1 MPNSSG
7 PRWRPVLLAVALA
20 VPLAVALG
28 YYGDRGMPGDDHL
41 AVAAPPSAAPPT
53 AHADAAPLDQ
63 AAARLAARLASTPG
77 DAAGWRLLARTYR
90 ELGRPTQA
98 AAAEAAA
105 RGAAAVAG
113 ENGTSTAS
121 ATSASAHATAASDD
135 QARPSDVAGWRREA
149 RARAAAQGYAAA
161 AAAYASALTL
171 APTDPDLL
179 ADAADAR
186 AAAMDKQF
194 DPQAL
199 AWLDDALTR
208 APDHPKA
215 LWLAGTAALHGGDR
229 ERARSLWRRLLGVLP
244 ADSPDAEVIRANLR
258 DLGDGAAPAVVVSGR
273 VELAAELADAV
284 QPDDTLFVFA
294 RAADGPAMP
303 LAVLRRRAADLP
315 LNFSLDDSMAMQPG
329 HGISSAATVIVGARL
344 SRSGRA
350 LAQPGDL
357 EGSSAPV
364 ATSAADNLAIRI
376 ERKVVH

>member
-1 MPNSSG
+1 
-7 PRWRPVLLAVALA
+7 
-20 VPLAVALG
+20 
-28 YYGDRGMPGDDHL
+28 
-41 AVAAPPSAAPPT
+41 
-53 AHADAAPLDQ
+53 
-63 AAARLAARLASTPG
+63 
-77 DAAGWRLLARTYR
+77 
-90 ELGRPTQA
+90 
-98 AAAEAAA
+98 
-105 RGAAAVAG
+105 
-113 ENGTSTAS
+113 
-121 ATSASAHATAASDD
+121 
-135 QARPSDVAGWRREA
+135 
-149 RARAAAQGYAAA
+149 A